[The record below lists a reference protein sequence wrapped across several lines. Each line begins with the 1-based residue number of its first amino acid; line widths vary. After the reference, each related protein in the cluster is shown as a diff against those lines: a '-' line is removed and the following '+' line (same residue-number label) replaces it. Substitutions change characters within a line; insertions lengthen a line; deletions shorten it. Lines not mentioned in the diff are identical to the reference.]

1 MGKEIEEFIAI
12 LRTFTNNEKLFN
24 SETKSTS
31 EEEVYLL
38 LSACKQII
46 FDQCYR
52 TILEK
57 KLIKEIKIKLL
68 KTIQDEISK
77 IRSNQL
83 EIVFS
88 RKLELYEKIEIQ
100 KIEALE
106 NLYHQI
112 ETKDNHTI
120 IDIVIS
126 QLVAR
131 PEVIEQLK
139 KQKDTVIKQKLEGIS
154 YDKKPCI
161 QDEQINDAII
171 EKICK
176 EIINQGLKD
185 IVLRVQVTL
194 DNDETFKNL
203 KAIKDNAEEI
213 VTNYYIRILRNR
225 IKNIEY
231 DIRNNS
237 LIIRISKSKKIE
249 LPEIRRIIEK
259 KLNKKIRLFTNKE
272 ELYSLLEQIETIFK
286 IRETIDEEQSKIA
299 EYNELTLKQQQMFK
313 ETETYRTMQER
324 KLEASIE
331 LSLEGFVKKIKNE
344 IDKIAQELSNNLS
357 EELIA
362 TEQEQ
367 QKIKEFAQRL
377 SISVDKLVRILAGD
391 ENIYIHLI
399 TSWLMKEL
407 EKNTK
412 TEKGAEQTIQL
423 ISADFPSKKLTSLV
437 LRTMEL
443 PQGIIEQAHIS
454 EYKPHKLL
462 KNNLNPKTK
471 NHRKI

>member
-1 MGKEIEEFIAI
+1 MGREIEEFIAI
-12 LRTFTNNEKLFN
+12 LRTFTNNEKLFD
-24 SETKSTS
+24 SKTKSTS

-46 FDQCYR
+46 SEQCYR

-68 KTIQDEISK
+68 KTIQNEIKK

-106 NLYHQI
+106 NLYQQI

-139 KQKDTVIKQKLEGIS
+139 NQKDTVIKQKLEGLS

-161 QDEQINDAII
+161 QDERINDAVI

-185 IVLRVQVTL
+185 IVLRVQVTI

-203 KAIKDNAEEI
+203 KAIKDNAEVI
-213 VTNYYIRILRNR
+213 VTNYYIKILRNR
-225 IKNIEY
+225 IKNIEQ
-231 DIRNNS
+231 DVRNNS
-237 LIIRISKSKKIE
+237 QVIRISKSKKLE

-259 KLNKKIRLFTNKE
+259 KLNKKIKLFTNIE
-272 ELYSLLEQIETIFK
+272 ELYSLLDQIETIFK
-286 IRETIDEEQSKIA
+286 IREIIDEEQSKIA
-299 EYNELTLKQQQMFK
+299 EYDELTLKQQQMFK
-313 ETETYRTMQER
+313 ETKTYKIMQER
-324 KLEASIE
+324 KHEASIE

-344 IDKIAQELSNNLS
+344 IDEMAQKLSNNLS

-377 SISVDKLVRILAGD
+377 SISVDRLVKILAGD

-407 EKNTK
+407 EKNIK
-412 TEKGAEQTIQL
+412 TETGAEQTIQL
-423 ISADFPSKKLTSLV
+423 ISSDFSSNRLTSLI

-443 PQGIIEQAHIS
+443 PKGIIEQAQI
-454 EYKPHKLL
+454 EYKPRQLAQK
-462 KNNLNPKTK
+462 PKTK
-471 NHRKI
+471 RRKI